1 MTREDDLRARVRQ
14 VIDASGRSQAAFA
27 QAIGL
32 EPTKLSKALAGTR
45 RFTPLE
51 LALIAEEGRTSTD
64 WLLGGAPERPT
75 LAARV
80 AQASTSDVIAQAGAR
95 AEELDEVYE
104 TLLAAGRSR
113 RTPLNIMP
121 VEAAGRIIDQGAT
134 LAGQALRAVADAG
147 ESERLAT
154 ALPLVIEQVFGVD
167 VAIEG
172 FPEGLDGLAW
182 CRDGFRLI
190 LVSNAVSWTRQ
201 RFTLAHEL
209 GHVLAGDA
217 QDLRVDL
224 DVMAPSSRREHTEMR
239 ANAFASAFLMPAQR
253 IAESWRDAGRDTFA
267 RLVGELRVSPS
278 ALSWCLH
285 NLGLVDDAQ
294 RRQLC
299 RLTLRECAER
309 GGWAEEHLA
318 LTRSQSHVRRPGLL
332 SREVLDAFT
341 HGDVSAR
348 VAARVLGIPPETLL
362 PAAPPT
368 LPGSEDERCADEN
381 GLVFVP

>member
-1 MTREDDLRARVRQ
+1 MRQ
-14 VIDASGRSQAAFA
+14 VIDASGRSQSAFA

-51 LALIAEEGRTSTD
+51 LALIAEEGGTSTD

-75 LAARV
+75 LAARI
-80 AQASTSDVIAQAGAR
+80 AQASTSDVIAQVGAR

-104 TLLAAGRSR
+104 TLFSAGRCR
-113 RTPLNIMP
+113 RAPAQIMP
-121 VEAAGRIIDQGAT
+121 AAVGELMIDQGAN
-134 LAGQALRAVADAG
+134 LAGQALQAVDAG
-147 ESERLAT
+147 ESERLGT
-154 ALPLVIEQVFGVD
+154 MLPLVIEQVFGVD

-172 FPEGLDGLAW
+172 FPDGLDGLAW

-224 DVMAPSSRREHTEMR
+224 DVMAPSTRREHTEMR
-239 ANAFASAFLMPAQR
+239 ANAFASAFLMPALR
-253 IAESWRDAGRDTFA
+253 IKESWRDAGQDTFA

-278 ALSWCLH
+278 ALSWRLR
-285 NLGLVDDAQ
+285 NLGFVDEVQ
-294 RRQLC
+294 RRQFC
-299 RLTLRECAER
+299 RLNLRQCAER

-318 LTRSQSHVRRPGLL
+318 LTRSQSDVRRPGLL
-332 SREVLDAFT
+332 SREVLDAFS
-341 HGDVSAR
+341 HGEVSAR

-362 PAAPPT
+362 PAAPST
-368 LPGSEDERCADEN
+368 LPGSEEEHCADED
-381 GLVFVP
+381 GVVFVP

>member
-14 VIDASGRSQAAFA
+14 VIDASGRSQSAFA

-104 TLLAAGRSR
+104 TLLAGGRSR
-113 RTPLNIMP
+113 RTPPQIMP
-121 VEAAGRIIDQGAT
+121 AGAAGRMIDQGAN
-134 LAGQALRAVADAG
+134 LAGLALQAVADAG
-147 ESERLAT
+147 ESERLA
-154 ALPLVIEQVFGVD
+154 AAQPLVIERVFGVD

-253 IAESWRDAGRDTFA
+253 ITESWRDAGQDTFA

-278 ALSWCLH
+278 ALSWRLH
-285 NLGLVDDAQ
+285 NLGLVDEVQ

-309 GGWAEEHLA
+309 GGWAEEHLT
-318 LTRSQSHVRRPGLL
+318 LTRSQSDVRRPGLL
-332 SREVLDAFT
+332 SREVLDAFA
-341 HGDVSAR
+341 HGEVSAR

-368 LPGSEDERCADEN
+368 LPGSEDEHCADED

>member
-14 VIDASGRSQAAFA
+14 VIDASGRSQSAFA
-27 QAIGL
+27 LAIGL

-64 WLLGGAPERPT
+64 WLLSGAPERPT

-95 AEELDEVYE
+95 AEDLGEVYE
-104 TLLAAGRSR
+104 TLLSAGRCR
-113 RTPLNIMP
+113 RTPP
-121 VEAAGRIIDQGAT
+121 QTVPGWAGRLMIDQGAD
-134 LAGQALRAVADAG
+134 LAEQALRAVADSG
-147 ESERLAT
+147 ESDRLAT
-154 ALPLVIEQVFGVD
+154 TLPRVIEQVFGVD

-172 FPEGLDGLAW
+172 FPSGFDGLAW

-190 LVSNAVSWTRQ
+190 LVNNAVSWTRQ

-217 QDLRVDL
+217 QNLRVDL
-224 DVMAPSSRREHTEMR
+224 DVMAASTRREHTEMR
-239 ANAFASAFLMPAQR
+239 ANAFASAFLMPTPT
-253 IAESWRDAGRDTFA
+253 ITESWREAGQDGFA

-278 ALSWCLH
+278 ALSWRLR
-285 NLGLVDDAQ
+285 NLGLVDEVQ
-294 RRQLC
+294 RRQLSS
-299 RLTLRECAER
+299 LTLRECAER
-309 GGWAEEHLA
+309 GGWAEEHLT
-318 LTRSQSHVRRPGLL
+318 LTRSQSDVRRPGLL
-332 SREVLDAFT
+332 SREVLDAFA
-341 HGDVSAR
+341 HGEVSAR

-362 PAAPPT
+362 PAPPPT
-368 LPGSEDERCADEN
+368 LPGSEDEHCADED
-381 GLVFVP
+381 GVVFVP

>member
-1 MTREDDLRARVRQ
+1 VRQ
-14 VIDASGRSQAAFA
+14 VIDASGRSQSAFA

-51 LALIAEEGRTSTD
+51 LALIAEEGGRSTD
-64 WLLGGAPERPT
+64 WLLGGLQERPT

-113 RTPLNIMP
+113 RTPPKIIP
-121 VEAAGRIIDQGAT
+121 VWAAGLMIDQGAN
-134 LAGQALRAVADAG
+134 LAEQALQAVADAE
-147 ESERLAT
+147 ESKRLAT
-154 ALPLVIEQVFGVD
+154 MLPLVIEWVFGVD
-167 VAIEG
+167 VAIES
-172 FPEGLDGLAW
+172 FPGGLDGLAW

-224 DVMAPSSRREHTEMR
+224 DVMAASTRREHTEMR
-239 ANAFASAFLMPAQR
+239 ANAFASAFLMPARR
-253 IAESWRDAGRDTFA
+253 ITQSWRNAGQDTFS

-278 ALSWCLH
+278 ALFSRLH
-285 NLGLVDDAQ
+285 NLGLVDEVQ

-318 LTRSQSHVRRPGLL
+318 LTRSQSDVRRPGLL
-332 SREVLDAFT
+332 SREVLDAFA
-341 HGDVSAR
+341 HGEVSAR

-362 PAAPPT
+362 PAAPST
-368 LPGSEDERCADEN
+368 LPGSEDGHCADED

>member
-1 MTREDDLRARVRQ
+1 MRQ
-14 VIDASGRSQAAFA
+14 VIDASRLNQSAFA
-27 QAIGL
+27 QSIGL

-80 AQASTSDVIAQAGAR
+80 AQASTSDGTAQAGAR

-104 TLLAAGRSR
+104 TLLGAGRSR
-113 RTPLNIMP
+113 RTPPQIML
-121 VEAAGRIIDQGAT
+121 AGAGGLMIDQGAT
-134 LAGQALRAVADAG
+134 LAERALWAVADAG

-154 ALPLVIEQVFGVD
+154 MLPLVIERVFGVD

-172 FPEGLDGLAW
+172 FPGGLDGLAW

-190 LVSNAVSWTRQ
+190 LVNNAVSWTRQ

-217 QDLRVDL
+217 RDLRVDL
-224 DVMAPSSRREHTEMR
+224 DVMAASTRSDHTEMR
-239 ANAFASAFLMPAQR
+239 ANAFASAFLMPAR
-253 IAESWRDAGRDTFA
+253 TITESWRDGGQDIFA

-278 ALSWCLH
+278 ALSWRLR
-285 NLGLVDDAQ
+285 NLGLVDEAQ
-294 RRQLC
+294 RRQHC
-299 RLTLRECAER
+299 RVTLRECAER
-309 GGWAEEHLA
+309 GGWAEEHLT

-332 SREVLDAFT
+332 SREVLDAFA
-341 HGDVSAR
+341 HGEVSAR

-362 PAAPPT
+362 PAAPSM
-368 LPGSEDERCADEN
+368 LPGSVEEPCNIRGRRRRGWPALC
-381 GLVFVP
+381 P

>member
-14 VIDASGRSQAAFA
+14 VIDASGRSQTAFA

-32 EPTKLSKALAGTR
+32 EPTKLSKALAGIR

-51 LALIAEEGRTSTD
+51 LALIAEEGRRSTD
-64 WLLGGAPERPT
+64 WLLGGAPEPPT

-80 AQASTSDVIAQAGAR
+80 AQASTSDVTAQAGTR

-113 RTPLNIMP
+113 RTPPQIIP
-121 VEAAGRIIDQGAT
+121 AGAAGRMIDQGAT
-134 LAGQALRAVADAG
+134 LAGQALRAAADAG

-154 ALPLVIEQVFGVD
+154 ALPLVIEQVFGAD

-172 FPEGLDGLAW
+172 FSEGLDGLAW

-253 IAESWRDAGRDTFA
+253 ITESWRDAGQDTFA

-278 ALSWCLH
+278 ALSWRLH

-332 SREVLDAFT
+332 SREVLDAFA

-362 PAAPPT
+362 PAAPSP
-368 LPGSEDERCADEN
+368 LPGSEDGHCADED